1 MKAGWARR
9 ISYLVL
15 AALVFVTSCRA
26 WSHADDTQFLRSPA
40 PSTQIME
47 SR

>member
-1 MKAGWARR
+1 MKTGWARR

-26 WSHADDTQFLRSPA
+26 WSHAGDTHFVQSA
-40 PSTQIME
+40 PMQITE
-47 SR
+47 TG

>member
-1 MKAGWARR
+1 MRSGWARR

-26 WSHADDTQFLRSPA
+26 WSHAGDTQFVQAA
-40 PSTQIME
+40 PIQIME
-47 SR
+47 AD